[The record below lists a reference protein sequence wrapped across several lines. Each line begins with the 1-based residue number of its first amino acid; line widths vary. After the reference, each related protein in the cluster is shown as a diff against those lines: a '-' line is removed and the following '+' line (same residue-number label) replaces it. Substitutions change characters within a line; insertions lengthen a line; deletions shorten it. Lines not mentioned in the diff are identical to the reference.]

1 MNENHST
8 HSFRTRLSTTFESNS
23 VPTKHTDLVG
33 LCMHFFSAYRNLVGI
48 TVTRYLDNN
57 LSHNRWKAG
66 NFKVS
71 PDSDFP
77 FVTVGVDY

>member
-1 MNENHST
+1 
-8 HSFRTRLSTTFESNS
+8 
-23 VPTKHTDLVG
+23 
-33 LCMHFFSAYRNLVGI
+33 MHFFSAYRNLVGI

-57 LSHNRWKAG
+57 LSHNRWKVG

-77 FVTVGVDY
+77 FVTVGVDCLRLRVIKHSLHMLFGLTIKFL